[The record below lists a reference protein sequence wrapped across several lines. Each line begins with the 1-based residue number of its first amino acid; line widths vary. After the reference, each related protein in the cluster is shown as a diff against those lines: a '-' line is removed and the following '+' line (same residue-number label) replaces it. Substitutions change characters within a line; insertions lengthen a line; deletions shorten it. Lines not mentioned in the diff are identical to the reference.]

1 MKFTLSLHDYLDQLT
16 VNREQQSS
24 HCPVCYEQVMTRDLS
39 TDVKHLF
46 QCYKEELL
54 IQRIVAHKR
63 EHGVIPVVDHEY
75 MQAIDQHVTDQLI
88 SYCESYQKLLS
99 HPED

>member
-16 VNREQQSS
+16 VNREQQSA
-24 HCPVCYEQVMTRDLS
+24 HCPVCYEQIMTRDLS

-63 EHGVIPVVDHEY
+63 EHGVIPMVDHEY
-75 MQAIDQHVTDQLI
+75 IQAIDQHVTDQLI
-88 SYCESYQKLLS
+88 SYCESYQKLLN

>member
-16 VNREQQSS
+16 INREQQSS
-24 HCPVCYEQVMTRDLS
+24 HCPVCYEPVMTRDLS

-63 EHGVIPVVDHEY
+63 EHGVVPLVDHEY

-88 SYCESYQKLLS
+88 SYCESYQKLLN